1 MKRLLVLALLIV
13 LVVPVFAEEIIEAPI
28 TDQSFALKE
37 ESKAEVKEVAPITI
51 DIQPYL
57 SSGALLSRTVE
68 AKELPVQQMVTAL
81 VKQTNRGV
89 VKEKIVQMYPE
100 AVLELSDNAETIK
113 QSSTTGAVKVEM
125 YYDYQKSKMEPWS
138 KYYKVENCDA
148 TKCRVVRADFA
159 TRQVWIEEISLA
171 QANAI
176 SGIPTYDALPLGVKV

>member
-1 MKRLLVLALLIV
+1 MKLFLTTLLLIA
-13 LVVPVFAEEIIEAPI
+13 LIIPVFAEELSEAPI
-28 TDQSFALKE
+28 VESSFVMKE
-37 ESKAEVKEVAPITI
+37 ESKAEIKEVAPITI

-68 AKELPVQQMVTAL
+68 AKELPVQQMVTSL

-100 AVLELSDNAETIK
+100 ATLELSDNAETVK
-113 QSSTTGAVKVEM
+113 QSTTTGTVKVEM
-125 YYDYQKSKMEPWS
+125 YYDYQKSVSQPWS

-148 TKCRVVRADFA
+148 TKCRVVRAEFS
-159 TRQVWIEEISLA
+159 TRRVWIEEIAVA

-176 SGIPTYDALPLGVKV
+176 SGIPSYDALPNGVKL